1 MKGFTLLEIMVALAI
16 LAGVILTV
24 ITSYNYH
31 LGIVTRDKE
40 ETEAMLLA
48 RAKLDDPNFLREKQA
63 SGNFAPRHPDITW
76 KMEKKPAE
84 IPGVER
90 LTFTVA
96 WDGDRHTLTLAKYQ
110 ELTLTVRSPEP

>member
-1 MKGFTLLEIMVALAI
+1 MKGFTLLEVMVALAI

-48 RAKLDDPNFLREKQA
+48 RAKLDEPGFLQQEQT

-76 KMEKKPAE
+76 KVEKAAAE
-84 IPGVER
+84 IPGVDR

-96 WDGDRHTLTLAKYQ
+96 WDGERHKLTLAKYQ
-110 ELTLTVRSPEP
+110 ERAL